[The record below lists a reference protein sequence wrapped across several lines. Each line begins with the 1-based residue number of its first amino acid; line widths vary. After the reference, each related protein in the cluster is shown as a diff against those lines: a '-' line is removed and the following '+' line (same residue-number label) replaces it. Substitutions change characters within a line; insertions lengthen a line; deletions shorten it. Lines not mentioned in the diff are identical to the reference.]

1 MKTTKKQ
8 NTNAGHK
15 KVAVKPLG
23 DRVLIKEEMEK
34 GAERIT
40 ASGIIIPDSANGDR
54 GAKRGTVVAVG
65 EGKYE
70 DGKLIP
76 MRVAVGDTVLF
87 QWGDTVK
94 IGDEEYH
101 MVNES
106 NILGIIK

>member
-1 MKTTKKQ
+1 MKKEIKEMKPKKL
-8 NTNAGHK
+8 GI
-15 KVAVKPLG
+15 KPLG

-76 MRVAVGDTVLF
+76 MRVVVGDAVLF

-94 IGDEEYH
+94 IADEEYH